1 MNIISISLLAVC
13 LSVIILSVRQIKP
26 DMAHIMS
33 IAAAIL
39 LFLAVVPYI
48 NEAIR
53 NIREF
58 SHITLSSAKYLEPII
73 KITGIAYVTNLSSQI
88 CADAGETALASRVE
102 MAGKVAIC
110 MLTIPIARE
119 AFTKITGIIQ

>member
-73 KITGIAYVTNLSSQI
+73 KITGIASVTNLSSQI

>member
-1 MNIISISLLAVC
+1 MNIISISAIAVC
-13 LSVIILSVRQIKP
+13 ISVIILSVRQIKP
-26 DMAHIMS
+26 DMAHVMS

-39 LFLAVVPYI
+39 LFLAIVPYI
-48 NEAIR
+48 NEI
-53 NIREF
+53 IVEIKQF
-58 SHITLSSAKYLEPII
+58 SYITLSSAKYLEPII

-88 CADAGETALASRVE
+88 CADAGETALSSRVE

-119 AFTKITGIIQ
+119 AFTKITGILQ

>member
-1 MNIISISLLAVC
+1 MNIVSICGAALCV
-13 LSVIILSVRQIKP
+13 SVLILSVRQIKP
-26 DMAHIMS
+26 EMAHVIS
-33 IAAAIL
+33 IASAIL

-53 NIREF
+53 EIRQF
-58 SHITLSSAKYLEPII
+58 SHLNFSSARYLEPIV
-73 KITGIAYVTNLSSQI
+73 KITGIAYVTNISSQL

-102 MAGKVAIC
+102 MTGKVAIC

-119 AFTKITGIIQ
+119 AFSKITEII

>member
-1 MNIISISLLAVC
+1 MNIISISLLGVC
-13 LSVIILSVRQIKP
+13 ISVIILSVQQIKP
-26 DMAHIMS
+26 DMAHVMS
-33 IAAAIL
+33 IAASIL

-48 NEAIR
+48 NEAISE
-53 NIREF
+53 IKQF

-73 KITGIAYVTNLSSQI
+73 KITGIAYITNLSSQI

>member
-1 MNIISISLLAVC
+1 
-13 LSVIILSVRQIKP
+13 
-26 DMAHIMS
+26 MS
-33 IAAAIL
+33 IASSIL

-53 NIREF
+53 EIREF
-58 SHITLSSAKYLEPII
+58 SQINLSSAKYLEPII
-73 KITGIAYVTNLSSQI
+73 KITGIAYITNLSSQI
-88 CADAGETALASRVE
+88 CVDAGETALASRVE
-102 MAGKVAIC
+102 LAGKIAIC

>member
-13 LSVIILSVRQIKP
+13 ISVIILSVRQIKP
-26 DMAHIMS
+26 DMAHVMS
-33 IAAAIL
+33 IASSVL

-48 NEAIR
+48 NEAI
-53 NIREF
+53 IEIKQF
-58 SHITLSSAKYLEPII
+58 SHITFSSAKYLEPII
-73 KITGIAYVTNLSSQI
+73 KITGIAYITNLSSQI

-102 MAGKVAIC
+102 LAGKVAIC

>member
-1 MNIISISLLAVC
+1 MNIISISLLGVC
-13 LSVIILSVRQIKP
+13 ISVIILSVRQIKP

-33 IAAAIL
+33 IAAVIL

-53 NIREF
+53 EIREF

-73 KITGIAYVTNLSSQI
+73 KITGIAYVTNLSAQI

-102 MAGKVAIC
+102 MAGKIAIC

>member
-1 MNIISISLLAVC
+1 MNILSISLLAVC
-13 LSVIILSVRQIKP
+13 ICVIILSVRQIKP
-26 DMAHIMS
+26 DMAHVMS
-33 IAAAIL
+33 IASTIL
-39 LFLAVVPYI
+39 LFLAIVPYI

-53 NIREF
+53 EIKQF
-58 SHITLSSAKYLEPII
+58 SNITLSSAKYLEPII